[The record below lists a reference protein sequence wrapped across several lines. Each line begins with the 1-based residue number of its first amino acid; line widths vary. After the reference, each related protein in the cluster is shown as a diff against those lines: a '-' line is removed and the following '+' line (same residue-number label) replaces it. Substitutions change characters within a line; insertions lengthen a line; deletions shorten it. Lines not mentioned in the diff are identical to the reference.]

1 MVQNLL
7 GYLKMINK
15 LMTLHT
21 RLISKNTLVLKNRLV
36 SKKIV
41 VAKNSV
47 TSKGEIT
54 SRRFI
59 NGPQI
64 SHLKSCIGLSIAMVL
79 VGCSDD
85 VGKVSLGL
93 FTTKDVVINA
103 KQDPIVTGVTCHISH
118 VEADLDFSD
127 PSDMSIACRQ
137 TGEISA
143 QALAKIDRSKNG
155 EVVFKESKSILFKSL
170 KVRRIYDAE
179 NKSLIYLSY
188 STKESSGSHHHS
200 LSTVPLYN
208 TKAWQWALAQD
219 VKN

>member
-1 MVQNLL
+1 
-7 GYLKMINK
+7 MINK
-15 LMTLHT
+15 NINLK
-21 RLISKNTLVLKNRLV
+21 SGDAAKKSNTLVKACNLK
-36 SKKIV
+36 
-41 VAKNSV
+41 
-47 TSKGEIT
+47 IT
-54 SRRFI
+54 A
-59 NGPQI
+59 
-64 SHLKSCIGLSIAMVL
+64 AML
-79 VGCSDD
+79 MSMALTGCSDD

-103 KQDPIVTGVTCHISH
+103 KQDPIVKGVTCHISH

-143 QALAKIDRSKNG
+143 QALAQIDRSKNG

-179 NKSLIYLSY
+179 HKTLIYLSY

-208 TKAWQWALAQD
+208 TKAWDWALAQD
-219 VKN
+219 VEN